1 MGESKTGGN
10 KTNWEVVVV
19 VHLEKNGALIKAVTV
34 GIKTGANLNESMK
47 VETLTVGDYL
57 HVGIK
62 AKQKLRKTS

>member
-1 MGESKTGGN
+1 M
-10 KTNWEVVVV
+10 

-34 GIKTGANLNESMK
+34 GIKIGANLNESMK